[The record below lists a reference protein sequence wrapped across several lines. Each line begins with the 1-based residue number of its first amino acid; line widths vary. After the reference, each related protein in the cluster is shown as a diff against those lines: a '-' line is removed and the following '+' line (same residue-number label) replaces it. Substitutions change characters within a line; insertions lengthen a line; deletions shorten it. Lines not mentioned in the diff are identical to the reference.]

1 MFSNQQLNQAVA
13 EKNMPADHEI
23 VVYFDSLI
31 LKVVPYNTLTQ
42 VTRSFHFTII
52 CLFWMRGTFEWISPN
67 AKCSSKV
74 LIIFISYIKTYIILN
89 IYIIS
94 FKKLCIMYSS
104 ITFSLFSGI
113 LCVEQSEKSYE
124 LHVQQIRNHPI
135 DSLYPNT

>member
-74 LIIFISYIKTYIILN
+74 LIIFISYIKTCLLVE
-89 IYIIS
+89 
-94 FKKLCIMYSS
+94 KKYQSCRK
-104 ITFSLFSGI
+104 TANKDKSLAIF
-113 LCVEQSEKSYE
+113 L
-124 LHVQQIRNHPI
+124 
-135 DSLYPNT
+135 T